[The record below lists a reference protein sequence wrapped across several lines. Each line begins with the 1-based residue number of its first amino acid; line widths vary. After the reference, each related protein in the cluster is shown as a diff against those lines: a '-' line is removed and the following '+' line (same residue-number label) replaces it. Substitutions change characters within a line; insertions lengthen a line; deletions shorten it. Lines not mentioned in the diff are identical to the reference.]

1 LEEAGSVMVIT
12 LERHERHNSLI
23 PELLVQLISALGNVG
38 ENPATRAVVLQ
49 AAGRSFST
57 GGDIRGFWEARDRLA
72 QYADEIVGL
81 LNETMLT
88 MMLLPQPIVGA
99 VHGPVTG
106 GSLGLVLACDIVLVS
121 PEASFTPWYGPVGF
135 APDGGWTAILPAV
148 VGQGRVHDIL
158 ANNRSI
164 TAAEAV
170 AWGVAYDMVSG
181 ETIRDETLL
190 VAQRIA
196 GRAAGTA
203 DDLKARTPEE
213 VAAVSQRLEDERLRF
228 VRQVTTDEAAAGM
241 AHFLGIDSGS

>member
-1 LEEAGSVMVIT
+1 MSEGS
-12 LERHERHNSLI
+12 
-23 PELLVQLISALGNVG
+23 
-38 ENPATRAVVLQ
+38 
-49 AAGRSFST
+49 GR
-57 GGDIRGFWEARDRLA
+57 RGIESP

-81 LNETMLT
+81 LNETMVT
-88 MMLLPQPIVGA
+88 MMRLPQPIVGA

-135 APDGGWTAILPAV
+135 APDGGWTAILPAML
-148 VGQGRVHDIL
+148 GQDRVDAIL
-158 ANNRSI
+158 ADNRSI

-181 ETIRDETLL
+181 EMIREEALL

-213 VAAVSQRLEDERLRF
+213 VAAVSRATR
-228 VRQVTTDEAAAGM
+228 G
-241 AHFLGIDSGS
+241 